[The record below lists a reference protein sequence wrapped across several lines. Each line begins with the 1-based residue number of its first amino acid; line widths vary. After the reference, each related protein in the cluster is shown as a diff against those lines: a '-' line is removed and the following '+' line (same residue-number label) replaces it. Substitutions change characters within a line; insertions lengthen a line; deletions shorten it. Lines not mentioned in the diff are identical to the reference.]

1 MQMAK
6 LQTAP
11 PLTAVPNWASV
22 LSHFVPSPRRILL
35 RYAQARVKHELDP
48 FSAPQGHRGMPHLA
62 PHDIMHLFI
71 ALAVLLGAAKLA
83 CELMQKLDHPSV
95 LGEIMAGILLGP
107 TLLGHFKPQL
117 YAFIFPATG
126 NLPIALETVTTLG
139 VVFFLLIAG
148 LEIDLRSIFRQ
159 GKSALA
165 VSFFGVIVPFAFG
178 FGAAGAFPRFLGA
191 EAGASRLIF
200 ALFVGTALSISALPV
215 IAKILMDL
223 NLMRTEMGTVVMSS
237 AMFDDLV
244 GWILFSMI
252 LGMMNAGSHSFGGVK
267 RTILLVAAFT
277 LLALTVVRW
286 LIDKI
291 LPFIQAHT
299 SWPGGVLG
307 FIFTL
312 TLAGAAFA
320 EFAGIHAVFG
330 AFITG
335 IAVGESTHL
344 RKRTSEHI
352 HSIVTNVFAPFFFDS
367 IGLRTNFVSNFNL
380 AITATVIGVACLG
393 KLLGAGWGAH
403 LGGMDRRTSWG
414 VGLAMNARRAM
425 EMILGLLALQAG
437 VIRETMFV
445 ALVVMAL
452 FTSLVSGPIMH
463 ALIRSRKEITLKETI
478 NAKLFLPSLA
488 GTTKHEVLDQM
499 CTVAADYASNPP
511 ERFVRLVEERER
523 VASSGWENGLAV
535 PHARVNGLPHP
546 IVVVARVNNGIDFDA
561 RDGRVARLIVMILTG
576 DNQSQH
582 DLLRNAGELFS
593 RKEAIE
599 QTLNAQSFVELVA
612 ALNAPVS

>member
-1 MQMAK
+1 
-6 LQTAP
+6 
-11 PLTAVPNWASV
+11 
-22 LSHFVPSPRRILL
+22 
-35 RYAQARVKHELDP
+35 
-48 FSAPQGHRGMPHLA
+48 MPHLTQ
-62 PHDIMHLFI
+62 HEVMTMFL
-71 ALAVLLGAAKLA
+71 ALAVLLGTAKLA
-83 CELMQKLDHPSV
+83 GELMQKLGQPSV
-95 LGEIMAGILLGP
+95 LGEILAGILLGP
-107 TLLGHFKPQL
+107 TLLGHFRPQI
-117 YAFIFPATG
+117 YAALFPSTG
-126 NLPIALETVTTLG
+126 AMPIVLETVTTLG
-139 VVFFLLIAG
+139 VVFFLLTAG

-159 GKSALA
+159 GKSALL
-165 VSFFGVIVPFAFG
+165 VSFFGVIIPFALG
-178 FGAAGAFPRFLGA
+178 FAAAGAFPRFLGA

-223 NLMRTEMGTVVMSS
+223 NLIRTEMGTVVMSS

-252 LGMMNAGSHSFGGVK
+252 LGMMNTGSHSFGGVK
-267 RTILLVAAFT
+267 RTILLVSAFT

-352 HSIVTNVFAPFFFDS
+352 HSIVTNVFAPFFFAS

-380 AITATVIGVACLG
+380 GITATVIGVACLG

-414 VGLAMNARRAM
+414 VGLAMNARGAM

-437 VIRETMFV
+437 LIRETMFV

-452 FTSLVSGPIMH
+452 FTSLVSAPAIH
-463 ALIRSRKEITLKETI
+463 FLLRRRRVLTLKDTVTT
-478 NAKLFLPSLA
+478 KLFLPA
-488 GTTKHEVLDQM
+488 MKFRTKDEALQHM
-499 CTVAADYASNPP
+499 CEIAADTVSNAP
-511 ERFVRLVEERER
+511 ERFLRLVLERER
-523 VASSGWENGLAV
+523 VVPSGWENSLAV
-535 PHARVNGLPHP
+535 PHARVGGLPHP
-546 IVVVARVNNGIDFDA
+546 IVVIGKSEAGIDFDA
-561 RDGRVARLIVMILTG
+561 RDGKLSRLIILILTG
-576 DNQSQH
+576 DNQAQH
-582 DLLRNAGELFS
+582 DLLGDAGEMFS
-593 RKEAIE
+593 RKEAIDQVLE
-599 QTLNAQSFVELVA
+599 ASTFVELVA
-612 ALNAPVS
+612 ALNAPVK

>member
-1 MQMAK
+1 
-6 LQTAP
+6 L
-11 PLTAVPNWASV
+11 
-22 LSHFVPSPRRILL
+22 
-35 RYAQARVKHELDP
+35 
-48 FSAPQGHRGMPHLA
+48 PHLTQ
-62 PHDIMHLFI
+62 HEVMTMFL
-71 ALAVLLGAAKLA
+71 ALAVLLGTAKLA
-83 CELMQKLDHPSV
+83 GELMQKLGQPSV
-95 LGEIMAGILLGP
+95 LGEILAGILLGP
-107 TLLGHFKPQL
+107 TLLGHFKPQI
-117 YAFIFPATG
+117 YAALFPSTG
-126 NLPIALETVTTLG
+126 AMPIVLETVTTIG
-139 VVFFLLIAG
+139 VVFFLLTAG

-159 GKSALA
+159 GKSALL
-165 VSFFGVIVPFAFG
+165 VSFFGVIIPFALG
-178 FGAAGAFPRFLGA
+178 FAAAGAFPRFLGA

-223 NLMRTEMGTVVMSS
+223 NLIRTEMGTVVMSS

-252 LGMMNAGSHSFGGVK
+252 LGMMNSGSHSFGGVK

-286 LIDKI
+286 LIDKM

-352 HSIVTNVFAPFFFDS
+352 HSIVTNVFAPFFFAS

-380 AITATVIGVACLG
+380 GITLTVIGVACLG

-414 VGLAMNARRAM
+414 VGLAMNARGAM

-437 VIRETMFV
+437 LIRETMFV

-452 FTSLVSGPIMH
+452 FTSLVSAPAIH
-463 ALIRSRKEITLKETI
+463 FLLRRRRVLTLKDTVTT
-478 NAKLFLPSLA
+478 KLFLPA
-488 GTTKHEVLDQM
+488 MKFRTKDEALQHM
-499 CTVAADYASNPP
+499 CEIAADTVSNAP
-511 ERFVRLVEERER
+511 ERFLRLVLERER
-523 VASSGWENGLAV
+523 VVPSGWENSLAV
-535 PHARVNGLPHP
+535 PHARVGGLPHP
-546 IVVVARVNNGIDFDA
+546 IVVIGKSEAGIDFDA
-561 RDGRVARLIVMILTG
+561 RDGKLSRLIILILTG
-576 DNQSQH
+576 DNQAQH
-582 DLLRNAGELFS
+582 DLLGDAGEMFS
-593 RKEAIE
+593 RKEAIDQVLE
-599 QTLNAQSFVELVA
+599 ASTFVELVA
-612 ALNAPVS
+612 ALNAPVK

>member
-1 MQMAK
+1 
-6 LQTAP
+6 
-11 PLTAVPNWASV
+11 
-22 LSHFVPSPRRILL
+22 
-35 RYAQARVKHELDP
+35 
-48 FSAPQGHRGMPHLA
+48 MPHLTQ
-62 PHDIMHLFI
+62 HEVMTMFL
-71 ALAVLLGAAKLA
+71 ALAVLLGTAKLA
-83 CELMQKLDHPSV
+83 GELMQKLGQPSV
-95 LGEIMAGILLGP
+95 LGEILAGILLGP
-107 TLLGHFKPQL
+107 TLLGHFRPQI
-117 YAFIFPATG
+117 YAALFPSTG
-126 NLPIALETVTTLG
+126 AMPIVLETVTTIG
-139 VVFFLLIAG
+139 VVFFLLTAG

-159 GKSALA
+159 GKSALL
-165 VSFFGVIVPFAFG
+165 VSFFGVIIPFALG
-178 FGAAGAFPRFLGA
+178 FAAAGAFPRFLGA

-223 NLMRTEMGTVVMSS
+223 NLIRTEMGTVVMSS

-352 HSIVTNVFAPFFFDS
+352 HSIVTNVFAPFFFAS

-380 AITATVIGVACLG
+380 GITATVIGVACLG

-414 VGLAMNARRAM
+414 VGLAMNARGAM

-437 VIRETMFV
+437 LIRETMFV

-452 FTSLVSGPIMH
+452 FTSLVSAPAIH
-463 ALIRSRKEITLKETI
+463 FLLRRRRVLTLKDTVTT
-478 NAKLFLPSLA
+478 KLFLPA
-488 GTTKHEVLDQM
+488 MKFRTKDEALQHM
-499 CTVAADYASNPP
+499 CEVAADTVSNAP
-511 ERFVRLVEERER
+511 ERFLRLVLERER
-523 VASSGWENGLAV
+523 VVPSGWENSLAV
-535 PHARVNGLPHP
+535 PHARVGGLPHP
-546 IVVVARVNNGIDFDA
+546 IVVIGKSEAGIDFDA
-561 RDGRVARLIVMILTG
+561 RDGKLSRLIILILTG
-576 DNQSQH
+576 DNQAQH
-582 DLLRNAGELFS
+582 DLLGDAGEMFS
-593 RKEAIE
+593 RKEAIDQVLE
-599 QTLNAQSFVELVA
+599 ASTFVELVA
-612 ALNAPVS
+612 ALNAPVK

>member
-1 MQMAK
+1 
-6 LQTAP
+6 
-11 PLTAVPNWASV
+11 
-22 LSHFVPSPRRILL
+22 
-35 RYAQARVKHELDP
+35 
-48 FSAPQGHRGMPHLA
+48 MPHLTQ
-62 PHDIMHLFI
+62 HDVMIMFL
-71 ALAVLLGAAKLA
+71 ALATLLGTAKLA
-83 CELMQKLDHPSV
+83 GELMQKLGQPSV
-95 LGEIMAGILLGP
+95 LGEIFAGILLGP
-107 TLLGHFKPQL
+107 TVLGHFRPQI
-117 YAFIFPATG
+117 YAFLFPSTG
-126 NLPIALETVTTLG
+126 FMPIVIETVTTLG
-139 VVFFLLIAG
+139 VVFFLLTAG

-159 GKSALA
+159 GKSAVL
-165 VSFFGVIVPFAFG
+165 VSFFGVIIPFSLG
-178 FGAAGAFPRFLGA
+178 FLAAGAFPQYLGA
-191 EAGASRLIF
+191 AAGASRLIF

-223 NLMRTEMGTVVMSS
+223 NLLRTEMGTVVMSS

-252 LGMMNAGSHSFGGVK
+252 LGMMNAGPHSLNGVK
-267 RTILLVAAFT
+267 RTVLLVGAFT

-335 IAVGESTHL
+335 IAVGESSHL

-352 HSIVTNVFAPFFFDS
+352 HSIVTNVFAPFFFAS

-380 AITATVIGVACLG
+380 GLTVAVIGVACVG
-393 KLLGAGWGAH
+393 KLVGAGWGAR

-414 VGLAMNARRAM
+414 VGLAMNARGAM

-437 VIRETMFV
+437 LIRETMFV

-452 FTSLVSGPIMH
+452 FTSLVSAPAIH
-463 ALIRSRKEITLKETI
+463 FLLRRRRTLTLKDNVT
-478 NAKLFLPSLA
+478 AKLFLPDMKHN
-488 GTTKHEVLDQM
+488 TKEEVLRHM
-499 CTVAADYASNPP
+499 CEIAADAVSNAP
-511 ERFVRLVEERER
+511 ERFLRLVSERER
-523 VASSGWENGLAV
+523 VIPSGWENGLAV
-535 PHARVNGLPHP
+535 PHARVGGLPHP
-546 IVVVARVNNGIDFDA
+546 IVVIAKSEAGIDFNA
-561 RDGRVARLIVMILTG
+561 RDGKLSRLIILILTG

-582 DLLRNAGELFS
+582 DLLGNAEEMFS
-593 RKEAIE
+593 RKEAIDQVLE
-599 QTLNAQSFVELVA
+599 AATFLELVA
-612 ALNAPVS
+612 ALNAPVK

>member
-1 MQMAK
+1 
-6 LQTAP
+6 L
-11 PLTAVPNWASV
+11 
-22 LSHFVPSPRRILL
+22 
-35 RYAQARVKHELDP
+35 
-48 FSAPQGHRGMPHLA
+48 PHLTQ
-62 PHDIMHLFI
+62 HEVMTMFL
-71 ALAVLLGAAKLA
+71 ALAVLLGTAKLA
-83 CELMQKLDHPSV
+83 GELMQKLGQPSV
-95 LGEIMAGILLGP
+95 LGEILAGILLGP
-107 TLLGHFKPQL
+107 TLLGHFRPQI
-117 YAFIFPATG
+117 YAALFPSTG
-126 NLPIALETVTTLG
+126 AMPIVLETVTTIG
-139 VVFFLLIAG
+139 VVFFLLTAG

-159 GKSALA
+159 GKSALL
-165 VSFFGVIVPFAFG
+165 VSFFGVIIPFALG
-178 FGAAGAFPRFLGA
+178 FAAAGAFPRFLGA

-223 NLMRTEMGTVVMSS
+223 NLIRTEMGTVVMSS

-352 HSIVTNVFAPFFFDS
+352 HSIVTNVFAPFFFAS

-380 AITATVIGVACLG
+380 GITATVIGVACLG

-414 VGLAMNARRAM
+414 VGLAMNARGAM

-437 VIRETMFV
+437 LIRETMFV

-452 FTSLVSGPIMH
+452 FTSLVSAPAIH
-463 ALIRSRKEITLKETI
+463 FLLRRRRVLTLKDTVTT
-478 NAKLFLPSLA
+478 KLFLPA
-488 GTTKHEVLDQM
+488 MKFRTKDEALQHM
-499 CTVAADYASNPP
+499 CEVAADTVSNAP
-511 ERFVRLVEERER
+511 ERFLRLVLERER
-523 VASSGWENGLAV
+523 VVPSGWENSLAV
-535 PHARVNGLPHP
+535 PHARVGGLPHP
-546 IVVVARVNNGIDFDA
+546 IVVIGKSEAGIDFDA
-561 RDGRVARLIVMILTG
+561 RDGKLSRLIILILTG
-576 DNQSQH
+576 DNQAQH
-582 DLLRNAGELFS
+582 DLLGDAGEMFS
-593 RKEAIE
+593 RKEAIDQVLE
-599 QTLNAQSFVELVA
+599 ASTFVELVA
-612 ALNAPVS
+612 ALNAPVK